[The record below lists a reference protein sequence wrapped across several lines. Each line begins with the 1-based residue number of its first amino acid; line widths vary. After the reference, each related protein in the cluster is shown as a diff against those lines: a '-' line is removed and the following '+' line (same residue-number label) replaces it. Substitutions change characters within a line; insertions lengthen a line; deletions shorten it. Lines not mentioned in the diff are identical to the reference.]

1 MKIWRLPS
9 AFRTRR
15 LIRAIRSLEPG
26 GGRLLQNFSHS
37 CSGARRENDDDG
49 ITNGPGVT
57 DKTLPS
63 KIEISQEVWPTSRR
77 NVVVRNRP
85 RLTSASSPLTRAL
98 SVSIIPPPLAI
109 SGKPQPGAS
118 CALPHD
124 G

>member
-57 DKTLPS
+57 AKTLPS
-63 KIEISQEVWPTSRR
+63 KIEISQEVWPTSGRTVAVINRR
-77 NVVVRNRP
+77 RV
-85 RLTSASSPLTRAL
+85 TIASSPLTRAL
-98 SVSIIPPPLAI
+98 IVSTFPPPL
-109 SGKPQPGAS
+109 
-118 CALPHD
+118 
-124 G
+124 